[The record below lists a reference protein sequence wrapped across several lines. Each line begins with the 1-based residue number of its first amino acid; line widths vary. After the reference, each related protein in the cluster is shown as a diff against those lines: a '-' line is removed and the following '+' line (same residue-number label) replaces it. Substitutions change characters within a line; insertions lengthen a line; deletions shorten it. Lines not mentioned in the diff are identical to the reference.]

1 MFRPGPANGGAPGRS
16 RGDGGCHSRC
26 GLADDAQSAL
36 LLDVTPHNLG
46 IMVHGGLLSV
56 VIPRNMTVPISRSHI
71 FTTVKDNQTSV
82 KILVMQGESEEAVK
96 NELLGEF
103 ILTNLR
109 AASGEVEIE
118 VAFDINADGIVAV
131 SAKDLETGIEQAI
144 TVTATSGLTEDE
156 IESMIQENED
166 HLVARRSNEE
176 LESRRVE
183 AQRVL
188 MEVERI
194 FPKVKGLLDSSEFG
208 QEALRKADGV
218 VDRAKSALEG
228 EDVNELRSTV
238 DALKRTHDMFKG
250 VIQKIG

>member
-1 MFRPGPANGGAPGRS
+1 
-16 RGDGGCHSRC
+16 
-26 GLADDAQSAL
+26 
-36 LLDVTPHNLG
+36 
-46 IMVHGGLLSV
+46 
-56 VIPRNMTVPISRSHI
+56 
-71 FTTVKDNQTSV
+71 
-82 KILVMQGESEEAVK
+82 MQGESEEAVK

-109 AASGEVEIE
+109 AAPADEVEIE

-166 HLVARRSNEE
+166 HLVARRFNEE

-208 QEALRKADGV
+208 QEALRKADGTLLIV
-218 VDRAKSALEG
+218 QNLPSRG
-228 EDVNELRSTV
+228 R
-238 DALKRTHDMFKG
+238 R
-250 VIQKIG
+250 Q